1 MRRILLCFLP
11 VLALSACLDRGEYPS
26 LKPRAFEIE
35 ARDTTPP
42 LPPPPAPPASPEV
55 VARTATLLEA
65 ARSGQT
71 AFAAELERA
80 RPVIA
85 RAGAASSESWIT
97 AQEQLS
103 GLDASRV
110 ATVTAMA
117 DLDALTLTGVDAAG
131 VRFGDNDFAAI
142 RAAGE
147 EVNAMLDA
155 QQQVLAELAG
165 SLAAP

>member
-1 MRRILLCFLP
+1 MRRIVIGFPLM
-11 VLALSACLDRGEYPS
+11 LALSACLDRGEYPS
-26 LKPRAFEIE
+26 LKPRAFEIA
-35 ARDTTPP
+35 ARDAAPP
-42 LPPPPAPPASPEV
+42 PPPPPARPASPEV
-55 VARTATLLEA
+55 VARTAALLEA

-71 AFAAELERA
+71 AFAAELARA

-103 GLDASRV
+103 GLDASRA
-110 ATVTAMA
+110 ATTTAMA
-117 DLDALTLTGVDAAG
+117 DLDALTLAGVDAAA
-131 VRFGDNDFAAI
+131 VPFGDNDFAAI

-147 EVNAMLDA
+147 QVSAMLSE
-155 QQQVLAELAG
+155 QQRVLAQLAG